1 VNQSSVGDLIFT
13 NFFGEPHQA
22 GIILKVNRNPYGI
35 VSYLTVLSCGKQL
48 FFRPDQI
55 ILPEEFQ
62 KYHE

>member
-1 VNQSSVGDLIFT
+1 MSRGDVGDLIFT
-13 NFFGEPHQA
+13 KFFGEPPRA
-22 GIILKVNRNPYGI
+22 GIILEVNRNPYGI

-55 ILPEEFQ
+55 ILPEDIQ

>member
-1 VNQSSVGDLIFT
+1 VNPGDQVFT
-13 NFFGEPHQA
+13 NFFGEPHRV

-35 VSYLTVLSCGKQL
+35 VSYLTLLSDGKQL

-55 ILPEEFQ
+55 IRPEELQ